1 MTEIKILIVDDQ
13 QLLRRGLKLLLSQA
27 SDIVVVDTCASAQIA
42 LTVLHNHPV
51 DVVLADAVMPGMDGP
66 ELVAECKR
74 RWPALPVLILTTFD
88 DEDIVRRSIAA
99 GAAGFLLKDVSTE
112 TLTFAIQTVVEGNMY
127 IDPRIAHIISSPP
140 PDRFA
145 RLTPTERTVAS
156 LVGQGLSNK
165 EIAAQLYLAE
175 GTVKN
180 YISALLRKTGISDR
194 IRLAL
199 YFH

>member
-1 MTEIKILIVDDQ
+1 MNPLRILIVDDQ
-13 QLLRRGLKLLLSQA
+13 QLLRRGLKLLLSQ
-27 SDIVVVDTCASAQIA
+27 SPDIIVVDACASAQIA
-42 LTVLHNHPV
+42 LTILNNHPV
-51 DVVLADAVMPGMDGP
+51 DAVLADAVMPGMDGP

-74 RWPALPVLILTTFD
+74 RWPTLPVLILTTFD
-88 DEDIVRRSIAA
+88 DEDIVRRSITA

-112 TLTFAIQTVVEGNMY
+112 TLTFAIQTAVEGNMY
-127 IDPRIAHIISSPP
+127 IDPRIAHIISSPA

-145 RLTPTERTVAS
+145 GLTPTERTVAS

-199 YFH
+199 HFH